1 MKGRAPVRKELQIA
15 IFRRDGWLCCW
26 CKRPV
31 IFAPVMKYLERE
43 LDQSGVHPRVAYHHA
58 HWTRDGAPLLDE
70 LGAVI
75 DHIEA
80 QSKGGSDDKENL
92 ATACN
97 KCNALKSASAHE
109 KFSSKLKIK
118 PVKGK
123 YGEPKNWDGLSNIF
137 VMLANRNL
145 TILTESERKWL
156 RALTAAELSG

>member
-1 MKGRAPVRKELQIA
+1 VRKELQIA
-15 IFRRDGWLCCW
+15 FRRDGWLCCW

-31 IFAPVMKYLERE
+31 IFAPVMKYLERQLKE
-43 LDQSGVHPRVAYHHA
+43 SGIDQRVAYHHA

-80 QSKGGSDDKENL
+80 HSKGGSNDQENL

-97 KCNALKSASAHE
+97 KCNALKSASAQE
-109 KFSSKLKIK
+109 KFRSQRRSKPI
-118 PVKGK
+118 KGK
-123 YGEPKNWDGLSNIF
+123 YGEPKTWDGLSNIF

-145 TILTESERKWL
+145 TTLTESEKNWL
-156 RALTAAELSG
+156 RALTAGELSG